1 MPQLSLQ
8 DSRASSAESL
18 SRAATL
24 DDAGQAGVVGQ
35 LPAIRLS
42 LQRWGMASDMLRAM
56 VDTLNAADPRVVW
69 SDHED
74 GAPADLIVH
83 MVDVDGLAGPSL
95 QAPWNL
101 LGPVDALRMAR
112 EQGIA
117 AIVLAKGRAR
127 DLPTVRAGHWI
138 ASGPRNL
145 VTAARI
151 LAGAAIVNTNDV
163 DADARAERLAAL
175 ASRNALAC
183 LHRVVAACPAML
195 ASSVKTLIDSAQ
207 RDGYAAVSGVSIG
220 VAPQVELE
228 LPSGSTP
235 LQLLRSQLAD
245 TEADVLLSYPGPD
258 LSMSAPVDESAW
270 P

>member
-1 MPQLSLQ
+1 MPHLSHR

-18 SRAATL
+18 FRAATL
-24 DDAGQAGVVGQ
+24 DDAGQAGVMGQ
-35 LPAIRLS
+35 LPAVRLS
-42 LQRWGMASDMLRAM
+42 LQRWGLASDMLRAM
-56 VDTLNAADPRVVW
+56 VDTLNATDPRVVW
-69 SDHED
+69 SDYED

-112 EQGIA
+112 ERGIA
-117 AIVLAKGRAR
+117 AIVLAKGKAR
-127 DLPTVRAGHWI
+127 DLPTVRAGHWVM
-138 ASGPRNL
+138 SGPRNL

-175 ASRNALAC
+175 ASHNALAC
-183 LHRVVAACPAML
+183 LHRVVAACPAMVT
-195 ASSVKTLIDSAQ
+195 SSVRTLIDSEQ
-207 RDGYAAVSGVSIG
+207 RDGYAAVSGISIG
-220 VAPQVELE
+220 VAAGVELE
-228 LPSGSTP
+228 LPSGSPP
-235 LQLLRSQLAD
+235 LQILRSQLAN
-245 TEADVLLSYPGPD
+245 TEADVLVSYRWPD
-258 LSMSAPVDESAW
+258 LSMSSPVEEFAW